1 MFYQIHISHNEKFK
15 LFMLLMVF
23 ITSCKTAKFEVFEVR
38 RRAVKQELALESKV
52 VDIFENSQ
60 IRDENIEE
68 TFWEKFWINLFS
80 LISILLSQFDV
91 KCTYYVSVPILL
103 PMLLTGA
110 NWPYWQ
116 CDVEVAGA
124 FTISHTKYQK
134 EAFWRNFGGFLNLFV
149 WNISGAFDFSPP
161 LATDPNISD
170 RICENS

>member
-80 LISILLSQFDV
+80 LKTLILSQFDV
-91 KCTYYVSVPILL
+91 IMHIRLSTYILPILL
-103 PMLLTGA
+103 TGV

-161 LATDPNISD
+161 LATEPNISD
-170 RICENS
+170 RICKNS